1 MQARQPTYFET
12 LLTRLRE
19 PVDSYLKA
27 HPQFDAFNVLIAQI
41 LTIDGRTE
49 GDLDTLLLDERFLK
63 AGRAY
68 TALLLEN
75 DRLPRGEQLTLE
87 ELTLPEA
94 LLLDFFKGDSDIQS
108 RAQEVLG
115 LIERKFS
122 QRAFQQAN
130 ILLQL
135 FETDQSTRLQN
146 ERKLF
151 YEDMIQRLGIRR
163 RQPLPAAEVA
173 RVREHFQSV
182 RTELEEIHAFDTSEE
197 DKHELDDL
205 AAPIT
210 PWDDARRRARR
221 LVALSTTAS
230 GSTLPALDPLD
241 APAGSTL
248 DLSTSDVDRALETVN
263 LRAGRED
270 FFLSLSRSFD
280 WLAARH
286 QINFCLLGRNAD
298 DYLAWMA
305 VGGEDGPSTEL
316 LRFIPPSRWRSP
328 ADFVGVPLMQQLAA
342 SLHEQSLRSYIHSV
356 TRACYFLL
364 LAVGDTGLEGFLDT
378 YFDWLQ
384 DALSLDGT
392 QFIDQLHR
400 ESTQGEYTLEETL
413 NGIYDDHFADRLD
426 GKPRSFTVGQLR
438 KALGGFVHQLCE
450 MNLSEVAPGHYNL
463 GGFVLDHLL
472 GLRYPSREFPFKIHR
487 IV

>member
-19 PVDSYLKA
+19 PVGAYIEA
-27 HPQFDAFNVLIAQI
+27 HPELDAFNVLVAHI
-41 LTIDGRTE
+41 LTVDGRSE
-49 GDLDTLLLDERFLK
+49 GTIDDLLKDDRFLK

-94 LLLDFFKGDSDIQS
+94 LLLDFFKGNEDIQG

-135 FETDQSTRLQN
+135 FETDQATRLQN

-163 RQPLPAAEVA
+163 RQPLPAPEVVK
-173 RVREHFQSV
+173 VREHFTGV
-182 RTELEEIHAFDTSEE
+182 RAELEEIHAFEVIDE
-197 DKHELDDL
+197 DKGELDEL
-205 AAPIT
+205 AAAIT
-210 PWDDARRRARR
+210 PWDDGRRRVRK
-221 LVALSTTAS
+221 VMSAS
-230 GSTLPALDPLD
+230 SEAAAAAGDT
-241 APAGSTL
+241 PAGSTL
-248 DLSTSDVDRALETVN
+248 ELTTEAVDEAVAQSM
-263 LRAGRED
+263 LRAARED
-270 FFLSLSRSFD
+270 QFLPLSRSFD

-286 QINFCLLGRNAD
+286 QINFCILGRNAD
-298 DYLAWMA
+298 DYCGWMRA
-305 VGGEDGPSTEL
+305 GGLDASPSAEL

-342 SLHEQSLRSYIHSV
+342 SLNEQSLRGYVHAV

-384 DALSLDGT
+384 DTLNVDGT

-400 ESTQGEYTLEETL
+400 ESTLGEYTLEETL
-413 NGIYDDHFADRLD
+413 NGIYDDHFAERFE
-426 GKPRSFTVGQLR
+426 GRPRTFTMAQLR

-463 GGFVLDHLL
+463 GGFVMDHLL